1 MSPSRLNARWH
12 ERGFAAVEF
21 AIALP
26 FLLFLMLAT
35 AEIGRLLSQ
44 YDTLTKAVRD
54 GARYCAS
61 VANSGSTS
69 TVTISNCTA
78 AGGGTGG
85 TAPAN
90 ATQNLVVT
98 GNAAGSGG
106 ALLPGLVAG
115 NVTVAD
121 AGGGYISVSATYTYQ
136 PVIGNIPT
144 FGFSAPINLAIPLNA
159 AVVMRAL

>member
-1 MSPSRLNARWH
+1 MSPSRLTARWR
-12 ERGFAAVEF
+12 ERGIAATEF

-26 FLLFLMLAT
+26 LLLFLMLGT
-35 AEIGRLLSQ
+35 AEIGRMLSQ

-61 VANSGSTS
+61 VANSGSQNIVS
-69 TVTISNCTA
+69 ISNCTA
-78 AGGGTGG
+78 AGAGTGG

-98 GNAAGSGG
+98 GNTLGAGG
-106 ALLPGLVAG
+106 AVLPGLVVA

-121 AGGGYISVSATYTYQ
+121 AGNGYISVSASYTYQ
-136 PVIGNIPT
+136 PVLGTLPT
-144 FGFSAPINLAIPLNA
+144 FGLSAPITIAVPLNA